1 MAAKPM
7 DAKTFAIQCHR
18 DVNQKY
24 RDLPY
29 EYHLLMVVRIALKFI
44 HLIPEEDQKDVIDGC
59 WVHDVIED
67 TGKTYNDVKRAT
79 NEAVAEYAYALT
91 NEKGKTRKERA
102 NEKYYRGIHEYKH
115 ATFIKLCDRYAN
127 MEFSY
132 KNGDSMYKKYVEEMK
147 DFQLFLKDE
156 RYGDLWKA
164 LEELANK

>member
-1 MAAKPM
+1 M

-79 NEAVAEYAYALT
+79 NEAVA
-91 NEKGKTRKERA
+91 
-102 NEKYYRGIHEYKH
+102 
-115 ATFIKLCDRYAN
+115 
-127 MEFSY
+127 
-132 KNGDSMYKKYVEEMK
+132 
-147 DFQLFLKDE
+147 
-156 RYGDLWKA
+156 
-164 LEELANK
+164 